1 MTTIKENQL
10 ALALSLIDGLETHL
24 KNHPPIKTI
33 RAILMKMLMKNKEW
47 NTKLVKNVK
56 EE

>member
-33 RAILMKMLMKNKEW
+33 RAILMKMLMKNKE
-47 NTKLVKNVK
+47 
-56 EE
+56 